1 MNSASRTG
9 CVIVLVFLLLIFGF
23 IFRLAIYPLFVADKA
38 VDTMYNVTS
47 KTLNANNV
55 IYNYEWFKDQYQ
67 AIESQRANLI
77 ITQDE
82 YDLFIN
88 GLSADSNEWSKFQQQ
103 EEASL
108 RNSLSASKKVLNQ
121 LIADY
126 NAKSSMVNRSIFKEG
141 LPDRLEEMA
150 E

>member
-9 CVIVLVFLLLIFGF
+9 CAIVLVFLLLIFGF

-38 VDTMYNVTS
+38 VDTMYDVTS

-103 EEASL
+103 EEGSL

-141 LPDRLEEMA
+141 LPDRLEVTE
-150 E
+150 

>member
-1 MNSASRTG
+1 MNSVSRTG
-9 CVIVLVFLLLIFGF
+9 CAIVLVFLLLIFGF

-38 VDTMYNVTS
+38 VDTMYDVTS

-126 NAKSSMVNRSIFKEG
+126 NAKSGMVNRSIFKEG
-141 LPDRLEEMA
+141 LPDRLEVA